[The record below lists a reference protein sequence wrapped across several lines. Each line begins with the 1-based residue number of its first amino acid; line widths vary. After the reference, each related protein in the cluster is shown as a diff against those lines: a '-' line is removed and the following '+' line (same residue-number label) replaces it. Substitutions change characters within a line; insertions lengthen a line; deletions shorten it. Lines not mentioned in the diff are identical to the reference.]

1 MTKTIEQIKA
11 ELAVLTN
18 EKAHLKAMDKLQNEG
33 GEGYSAYD
41 DKGEEIARKE
51 YALEQ
56 ELFAIEWTVEVTTE
70 RRAVWN
76 GEMQKLVAAKKQA
89 TTKILNEVS
98 GRIGFTMAD
107 LKKAISINNL

>member
-11 ELAVLTN
+11 ELSALAN
-18 EKAHLKAMDKLQNEG
+18 QKKNLKAYDKLQNEG

-56 ELFAIEWTVEVTTE
+56 ELFAIEWTAEVTTA
-70 RRAVWN
+70 RRAMWN
-76 GEMQKLVAAKKQA
+76 GEMQKLVAAKQQA
-89 TTKILNEVS
+89 TTKTLNEIS
-98 GRIGFTMAD
+98 GRIGFTMID
-107 LKKAISINNL
+107 LKKAIAINNL

>member
-11 ELAVLTN
+11 ELAVLAN
-18 EKAHLKAMDKLQNEG
+18 QRAHLKAMDKLQNEG

-41 DKGEEIARKE
+41 DQAMSIARKE

-56 ELFAIEWTVEVTTE
+56 ELFAIEWTAEVTTA

-76 GEMQKLVAAKKQA
+76 GEMQKLAAEKKQV
-89 TTKILNEVS
+89 TTKILEDVS
-98 GRIGFTMAD
+98 SRIGFKLSD

>member
-1 MTKTIEQIKA
+1 MTKTIEQINA
-11 ELAVLTN
+11 ELAVLAN
-18 EKAHLKAMDKLQNEG
+18 QRAHLKSMDKLQNEG
-33 GEGYSAYD
+33 GEGYSAYED
-41 DKGEEIARKE
+41 QAMEIARKE

-56 ELFAIEWTVEVTTE
+56 ELFAIEWTAEVTTA

-89 TTKILNEVS
+89 TTKILTEVS
-98 GRIGFTMAD
+98 SRIGFTLVD

>member
-1 MTKTIEQIKA
+1 MTKTVEQIKA
-11 ELAVLTN
+11 ELAVLAN

-56 ELFAIEWTVEVTTE
+56 ELFAIEWTVEVTTA

-76 GEMQKLVAAKKQA
+76 SEMQNAKKQA
-89 TTKILNEVS
+89 TTKVLNEVS
-98 GRIGFTMAD
+98 SRIGFTMVD